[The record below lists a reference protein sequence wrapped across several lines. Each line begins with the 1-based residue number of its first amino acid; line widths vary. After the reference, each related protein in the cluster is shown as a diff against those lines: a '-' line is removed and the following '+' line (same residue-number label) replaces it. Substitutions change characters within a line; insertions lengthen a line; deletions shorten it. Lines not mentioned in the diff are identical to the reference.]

1 MSNRLSLAHVAH
13 RIEIHAPFAAHA
25 PESGV
30 LAVAGRWLAGLA
42 DKDEM
47 ALTPALRRDLG
58 LPAAADGFRI
68 DAERSRL
75 GV

>member
-1 MSNRLSLAHVAH
+1 MRLSRRTRRSPVFW
-13 RIEIHAPFAAHA
+13 PW
-25 PESGV
+25 PG
-30 LAVAGRWLAGLA
+30 AGWLAFLA